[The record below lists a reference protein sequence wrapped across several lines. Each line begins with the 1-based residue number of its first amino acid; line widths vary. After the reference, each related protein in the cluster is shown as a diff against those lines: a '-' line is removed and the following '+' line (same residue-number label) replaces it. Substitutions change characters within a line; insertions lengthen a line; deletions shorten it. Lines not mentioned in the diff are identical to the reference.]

1 MDGKALLITGAD
13 MILETFFLLVFVQQL
28 GTLFSLPDRNV
39 SYMSYWN
46 FSNCSYFSGLYIIL
60 NEHFHFGSCSDEWKP
75 I

>member
-1 MDGKALLITGAD
+1 MIVFLSHLMGGKALLITGAD

-46 FSNCSYFSGLYIIL
+46 FSNYSYFSGLYII
-60 NEHFHFGSCSDEWKP
+60 FKCTFSIG
-75 I
+75 